1 MNNKQAKKKK
11 TNLPRTVTI
20 AEQRKQ
26 GKIEF
31 IVVNIICLFV
41 FLAFG
46 YIAVMSF
53 FQTSVIDKAQFVNE
67 HIIFEPDNL
76 LLNILFTSLFI
87 ALVFWLRRFY
97 RFFSHINMRVMEIA
111 LAVWTVVLGLIWVL
125 SVTSVPAA
133 DSQNIFEAATKAAH
147 NDYTPLF
154 NNTEFYMS
162 KFYNGHSYYNYYPYQ
177 LGFVLFSEIIYR
189 IFGTDNSIP
198 LQILNILS
206 IGSAY
211 FALARITKLLFKR
224 KSVEFIAIILLAG
237 CLQPILFC
245 TFVYGNIIGMSIA
258 IWASLF
264 LIKYFQTGSF
274 AWIFPSGA
282 LLTLSVIVKYNNLI
296 YLVAFAVML
305 LMHAIT
311 AKKWQS
317 IAFTL
322 AICISCVG
330 VTPFITSLYETRA
343 NTTLES
349 GVSQKMY
356 LDLGLQES
364 SMAPGWYT
372 RTAVDDYIQG
382 KYDTELANKI
392 ADQHISK
399 RLEAFSSDFGYA
411 FDFFSKKVLS
421 QWNEPSYESIW
432 ISQVKGHSV
441 EINGL
446 AKGIYEGS
454 TGQFLQLHFNFY
466 MEIILLLF
474 ATGIYML
481 FLHRKTNTET
491 VLLPLVIL
499 GAFGYHVLFEA
510 KSQYAVTYI
519 PLLLPTAAYA
529 FNTILFAN
537 YMTVKKILTIIN
549 KKK

>member
-1 MNNKQAKKKK
+1 
-11 TNLPRTVTI
+11 
-20 AEQRKQ
+20 
-26 GKIEF
+26 
-31 IVVNIICLFV
+31 
-41 FLAFG
+41 
-46 YIAVMSF
+46 
-53 FQTSVIDKAQFVNE
+53 
-67 HIIFEPDNL
+67 
-76 LLNILFTSLFI
+76 
-87 ALVFWLRRFY
+87 
-97 RFFSHINMRVMEIA
+97 
-111 LAVWTVVLGLIWVL
+111 
-125 SVTSVPAA
+125 
-133 DSQNIFEAATKAAH
+133 
-147 NDYTPLF
+147 
-154 NNTEFYMS
+154 
-162 KFYNGHSYYNYYPYQ
+162 
-177 LGFVLFSEIIYR
+177 
-189 IFGTDNSIP
+189 
-198 LQILNILS
+198 
-206 IGSAY
+206 
-211 FALARITKLLFKR
+211 
-224 KSVEFIAIILLAG
+224 
-237 CLQPILFC
+237 
-245 TFVYGNIIGMSIA
+245 
-258 IWASLF
+258 
-264 LIKYFQTGSF
+264 
-274 AWIFPSGA
+274 
-282 LLTLSVIVKYNNLI
+282 
-296 YLVAFAVML
+296 
-305 LMHAIT
+305 
-311 AKKWQS
+311 
-317 IAFTL
+317 
-322 AICISCVG
+322 
-330 VTPFITSLYETRA
+330 
-343 NTTLES
+343 
-349 GVSQKMY
+349 
-356 LDLGLQES
+356 
-364 SMAPGWYT
+364 MAPGWYT

-382 KYDTELANKI
+382 EYDTELANKI

-529 FNTILFAN
+529 FNTILFTN